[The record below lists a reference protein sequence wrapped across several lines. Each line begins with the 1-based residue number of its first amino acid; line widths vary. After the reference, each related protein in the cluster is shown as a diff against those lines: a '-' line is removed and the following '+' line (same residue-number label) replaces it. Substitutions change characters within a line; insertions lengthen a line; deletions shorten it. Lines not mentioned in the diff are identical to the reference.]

1 MNTKKIKRLL
11 LIILVTAAAVVLVM
25 RPFCAFSFRQKSLFI
40 PGCVQG
46 AILFNLSVGMCVCV
60 CVTFVVFTDCER
72 CTRPI
77 STNPG
82 SMESREY
89 GSIACRLELHA
100 VAGLLWVSSCV
111 LGGADFSVIFFFFD
125 FIFLRTH
132 TACCKYEATL
142 HYLHLCWYR
151 VAYRVPLFTLSVCVR
166 ACVTLVVFTDCKSCS
181 RPISTNPGSMESG
194 DYGLTRGTRSIA
206 CRLELHAVAGLLWI
220 SWCALGGADFSVLF
234 FLRFFFLRT
243 HTACCKYE
251 ATLHHL
257 PLY

>member
-111 LGGADFSVIFFFFD
+111 LGGADFSVIFFSSILFF
-125 FIFLRTH
+125 FERTRPAASMRPPCITYISAGTGLRTG
-132 TACCKYEATL
+132 C
-142 HYLHLCWYR
+142 HYSLCRY
-151 VAYRVPLFTLSVCVR
+151 VCVR
-166 ACVTLVVFTDCKSCS
+166 V
-181 RPISTNPGSMESG
+181 
-194 DYGLTRGTRSIA
+194 
-206 CRLELHAVAGLLWI
+206 
-220 SWCALGGADFSVLF
+220 
-234 FLRFFFLRT
+234 
-243 HTACCKYE
+243 
-251 ATLHHL
+251 
-257 PLY
+257 